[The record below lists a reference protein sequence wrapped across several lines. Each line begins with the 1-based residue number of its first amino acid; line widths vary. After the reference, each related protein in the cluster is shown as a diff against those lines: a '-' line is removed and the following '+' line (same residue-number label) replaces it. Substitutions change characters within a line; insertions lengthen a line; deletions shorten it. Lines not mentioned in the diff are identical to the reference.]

1 MATKPP
7 RPMAVDDFD
16 EFGGDRIVW
25 EDLHGSLLFVQPLS
39 IEKSVR
45 SQWDDE
51 GESNDRVYANVA
63 VLDGEHAGDK
73 YRDAL
78 IFPKTL
84 VGQLKRCT
92 MGKMILGRL
101 IQGDA
106 KIDPRTGEIAIDPKT
121 GEQYNRPWK
130 FDKPSEADKIEARAY
145 LAAQRHVNRPKA
157 V

>member
-7 RPMAVDDFD
+7 RPVAVDDFD
-16 EFGGDRIVW
+16 EFGGDQIVW
-25 EDLHGSLLFVQPLS
+25 EDLHGALLFVQPMS
-39 IEKSVR
+39 IERGVNTKHGGR
-45 SQWDDE
+45 DA
-51 GESNDRVYANVA
+51 VYANVA
-63 VLDGEHAGDK
+63 VLDGEHGGDK

-78 IFPKTL
+78 IFPATL

-106 KIDPRTGEIAIDPKT
+106 KIDPDTGELAVNPET
-121 GEQYNRPWK
+121 GEPYNRPWK
-130 FDKPSEADKIEARAY
+130 FDKPSEADKTEARAY
-145 LAAQRHVNRPKA
+145 LAAQRQANRPKA

>member
-7 RPMAVDDFD
+7 RPVAVDDFD
-16 EFGGDRIVW
+16 EFGGDQIVW
-25 EDLHGSLLFVQPLS
+25 EDLNGALLFVQPVS
-39 IEKSVR
+39 IERGVNTQHGTR
-45 SQWDDE
+45 DAI
-51 GESNDRVYANVA
+51 YANVA
-63 VLDGEHAGDK
+63 VLDGEHGGDK

-78 IFPKTL
+78 IFPATL

-106 KIDPRTGEIAIDPKT
+106 KIDPETGELAVNPQT
-121 GEQYNRPWK
+121 GEPYNRPWK
-130 FDKPSEADKIEARAY
+130 FDKPNEADKVEARAY
-145 LAAQRHVNRPKA
+145 LAAQRQATRPKA